1 VIRTLHSWWAYIVVA
16 SNLAV
21 GVWGLVRWRRKTEPS
36 RPFWF
41 ALAAAW
47 GSIVTQGVLGLALF
61 ERYQPPFKHHFY
73 GFLFAIV
80 AIAVLPLRSEDER
93 RRLLVFSA
101 ATLFIGIVAVRATY
115 SL

>member
-1 VIRTLHSWWAYIVVA
+1 MRSLHSVWAYVVVVA
-16 SNLAV
+16 NLVV
-21 GVWGLVRWRRKTEPS
+21 GVWGLLRWRRKKEPS
-36 RPFWF
+36 RRFWI

-47 GSIVTQGVLGLALF
+47 GSIVVQGVLGLAMF
-61 ERYQPPFKHHFY
+61 QRYQPPFKHHFY